1 MHGCDLNEWQPDPPP
16 DLWFEVIHETLRIR
30 DLQAHI
36 DVTDVDYEAIG
47 VAPLFL
53 EAFTSGTVTMQDIL
67 THCRNYRR
75 GLEAAY
81 VTPMHAHRM
90 VTRGNSQTSDR
101 PP

>member
-1 MHGCDLNEWQPDPPP
+1 M
-16 DLWFEVIHETLRIR
+16 IHETFRIR

-36 DVTDVDYEAIG
+36 DVTDVDEAIG

-53 EAFTSGTVTMQDIL
+53 EAFTSGTVTMRDIL
-67 THCRNYRR
+67 TDCRNYRR

-90 VTRGNSQTSDR
+90 VTR
-101 PP
+101 

>member
-1 MHGCDLNEWQPDPPP
+1 M
-16 DLWFEVIHETLRIR
+16 IHETLRIR

-53 EAFTSGTVTMQDIL
+53 EAFTSGTVTMREIL

-81 VTPMHAHRM
+81 VTHRM